1 MTSAR
6 RDYLSQDS
14 DNMIAEASDGG
25 QNLEFHGEARR
36 CSPTKPNKRCL
47 PPLVMSAAVLPA
59 FAHTDALLHK
69 RKRCVKSL

>member
-1 MTSAR
+1 MSSAW

-25 QNLEFHGEARR
+25 QNLEFHGATQQRQI
-36 CSPTKPNKRCL
+36 SGSCL
-47 PPLVMSAAVLPA
+47 QLVMSAAVLPP
-59 FAHTDALLHK
+59 FAHADALLHK